1 MPSAITERINPFP
14 TFSNRDTI
22 ICDLRE
28 FVLFKFTFEIEY
40 VIIKITLIDI

>member
-22 ICDLRE
+22 ICDKRE
-28 FVLFKFTFEIEY
+28 FILSEFTFEIKY
-40 VIIKITLIDI
+40 VIIN